1 VIRIVINQC
10 LKLKFKSHP
19 SYPSCTSWRYQHTI
33 AVLVTTSLG
42 CKGDILQ
49 TWRVDANMLN
59 GSSWIHN
66 NGPTACGLDV
76 RLTNPED
83 DSLLEYSAM

>member
-19 SYPSCTSWRYQHTI
+19 SRTSWRYQHTT

-49 TWRVDANMLN
+49 TWRVAANMLN
-59 GSSWIHN
+59 ESSWIHN
-66 NGPTACGLDV
+66 KGWPY
-76 RLTNPED
+76 
-83 DSLLEYSAM
+83 SLWFGCRANKSWRWQSARI